1 MYEGVPM
8 NPHVSGGEP
17 PIYWLGA
24 EPRAAQPAPQPAP
37 APEAPAHEADP
48 EAVIEFLLKK
58 VDEQQA
64 AIEAQTATIAE
75 QQATM
80 AAQATTLAEHQT
92 ALVEQTE
99 KSVTQDQAVASLN
112 VENEQLRGQLQ
123 VTREELDRQLGD
135 YEVMMQNALATER
148 ELDARKQEVD
158 ALRLELDALKQ
169 QAGVKPKI
177 SLPFHTEQKLAKL
190 GWGEPAP
197 EAAEEREAV

>member
-1 MYEGVPM
+1 MFEGVPM
-8 NPHVSGGEP
+8 NPQVSGGEP

-24 EPRAAQPAPQPAP
+24 QPTQAAP
-37 APEAPAHEADP
+37 AEAPVETAQADP

-64 AIEAQTATIAE
+64 ALEAQAATIAE
-75 QQATM
+75 QQNTLS
-80 AAQATTLAEHQT
+80 AQATTLAEHQT
-92 ALVEQTE
+92 ALVEQTA
-99 KSVTQDQAVASLN
+99 KSVTQDEAVASLS

-148 ELDARKQEVD
+148 ELDARKREVD
-158 ALRLELDALKQ
+158 ELLLELDAFKQ
-169 QAGVKPKI
+169 RAGTKPKI

-197 EAAEEREAV
+197 EAVEEREAV